1 MRAYRPHF
9 LAVAVDDRS
18 RSSESIPILAVSVPV
33 ARAKSLFSGMAP
45 RKRSENVETLL
56 HRLYYDVKSDTAYS
70 SKEKVYRAAKIQ
82 LPSITRRDVNSWFL
96 KQMTYTLHKPA
107 RYNFKRNQTVVM
119 SIDEQ
124 WQADLCDMTSRA
136 KDNDGFTFL
145 LTIIDCFSKFAW
157 VEPLLNKSGEEILK
171 ALKHVLK
178 RSGRVPRRL
187 QTDKG
192 TEFINAQVQSFLKG
206 RKIEFFTTNSEMKA
220 AIVERFNRTLKTK
233 MWKYFTARNTNRYID
248 VLQSLVE
255 GYNKSRHRS
264 IGMRPVDVRESD
276 SIAIRQRLYGSALRQ
291 RRTNAKNY
299 KYGIGDVV
307 RVSKARRTFRKGYL
321 PNWSE
326 EWFIV
331 YDRRNAKEPLY
342 YLRDYEGEDL
352 KGAFYEQEIQA
363 VEVPEEEYY
372 IEEVLQ
378 SKKVRGGKTLYF
390 VKWKG
395 WPSKFNSWVEDIRS
409 LQ

>member
-1 MRAYRPHF
+1 
-9 LAVAVDDRS
+9 
-18 RSSESIPILAVSVPV
+18 
-33 ARAKSLFSGMAP
+33 
-45 RKRSENVETLL
+45 
-56 HRLYYDVKSDTAYS
+56 
-70 SKEKVYRAAKIQ
+70 
-82 LPSITRRDVNSWFL
+82 
-96 KQMTYTLHKPA
+96 
-107 RYNFKRNQTVVM
+107 
-119 SIDEQ
+119 
-124 WQADLCDMTSRA
+124 
-136 KDNDGFTFL
+136 
-145 LTIIDCFSKFAW
+145 
-157 VEPLLNKSGEEILK
+157 
-171 ALKHVLK
+171 
-178 RSGRVPRRL
+178 
-187 QTDKG
+187 
-192 TEFINAQVQSFLKG
+192 
-206 RKIEFFTTNSEMKA
+206 
-220 AIVERFNRTLKTK
+220 
-233 MWKYFTARNTNRYID
+233 
-248 VLQSLVE
+248 
-255 GYNKSRHRS
+255 
-264 IGMRPVDVRESD
+264 MRPVDVRESD
-276 SIAIRQRLYGSALRQ
+276 SIVIRQRLYGSALRQ